1 MAAEPTRINFF
12 RHGESISNAGAATSD
27 PASIPLTDC
36 GRNQAE
42 QIAQSYE
49 ARPTLIV
56 VSSYQRTWQTAAPVI
71 ARFPEVPVEEWPV
84 QEFTYLEP
92 SRCMG
97 TTGAERRAWVE
108 HYWKSCSAEYCD
120 GPGAESFMDLLR
132 RVKETRSR
140 LEGLP
145 TGSQVAVFTHG
156 QLLQALRL
164 LVYFPALTD
173 AAMKDRFEVLDQ
185 ERPIANG
192 ARIEGIIHHGRLCLL

>member
-27 PASIPLTDC
+27 PASIPLTEYGC
-36 GRNQAE
+36 NQAE

-71 ARFPEVPVEEWPV
+71 ARFPEVPVEAWPV
-84 QEFTYLEP
+84 QEFTYREP
-92 SRCMG
+92 GGCMG
-97 TTGAERRAWVE
+97 TTGAERRAGVE
-108 HYWKSCSAEYCD
+108 PYGKWGGAEYWY
-120 GPGAESFMDLLR
+120 GPGAESCMDLMR
-132 RVKETRSR
+132 RVRETRSR
-140 LEGLP
+140 LEALP